1 MTGSQ
6 GDWRVRWPHLS
17 FHNRG
22 LLENG
27 RCSIE
32 LDWTTSR
39 LRGRVQPEG
48 KAASTIDEQVRSPL
62 YNSASFDLIVR
73 ASPLAMGYA
82 VAVPSYVPSRGIVT
96 LTAKVVGDDMIDGQA
111 TWRVDADFTG
121 MSVSFWVAKTSR
133 RLLKQVMHVAPGAD
147 IEFLAPAP

>member
-1 MTGSQ
+1 
-6 GDWRVRWPHLS
+6 
-17 FHNRG
+17 
-22 LLENG
+22 
-27 RCSIE
+27 
-32 LDWTTSR
+32 
-39 LRGRVQPEG
+39 
-48 KAASTIDEQVRSPL
+48 
-62 YNSASFDLIVR
+62 
-73 ASPLAMGYA
+73 MGYA

-147 IEFLAPAP
+147 IEFLAPAPRRS